1 MRDLVSERSTR
12 FTESVI
18 RQMTR
23 LCNQHGGVNLAQGF
37 PDFPAPEP
45 IKREAARAVLADVNQ
60 YAITWGAK
68 RLRDAL
74 AARSKR
80 TSGLDYDP
88 ETEITVC
95 CGSTECMASTM
106 LALVNPGEE
115 VIVFEPF
122 YENYGPD
129 AILCGAVPRFV
140 RLREPDWTF
149 DPAELERAFSGRTK
163 AIVINTPNNPTG
175 KVFSREELA
184 LVAALCEKW
193 NALAF
198 TDEIYEHILYDGAAH
213 VRLACLDGMR
223 ERTVTIGGASKTY
236 AVTGWRVGWCLASPA
251 LTAAIRKV
259 HDFLTVGAPAPL
271 QEAVAAALEL
281 PEDYYH
287 RLAEDYRQRRDYL
300 LPALEAAGFRTFVP
314 RGAYYV
320 MTDISGFGYPDD
332 VAFAQALVAEGGVA
346 AVPGSSFYSDPVTG
360 RQRLRFHF
368 ARRRETLEK
377 AVERLQRFRP
387 HRPART

>member
-1 MRDLVSERSTR
+1 
-12 FTESVI
+12 
-18 RQMTR
+18 
-23 LCNQHGGVNLAQGF
+23 
-37 PDFPAPEP
+37 
-45 IKREAARAVLADVNQ
+45 
-60 YAITWGAK
+60 
-68 RLRDAL
+68 
-74 AARSKR
+74 
-80 TSGLDYDP
+80 
-88 ETEITVC
+88 
-95 CGSTECMASTM
+95 
-106 LALVNPGEE
+106 
-115 VIVFEPF
+115 
-122 YENYGPD
+122 
-129 AILCGAVPRFV
+129 
-140 RLREPDWTF
+140 
-149 DPAELERAFSGRTK
+149 
-163 AIVINTPNNPTG
+163 
-175 KVFSREELA
+175 
-184 LVAALCEKW
+184 
-193 NALAF
+193 
-198 TDEIYEHILYDGAAH
+198 
-213 VRLACLDGMR
+213 MR

-259 HDFLTVGAPAPL
+259 HDFLTIGAPAPL

-346 AVPGSSFYSDPVTG
+346 AVPGSSFYSDPVAG

-387 HRPART
+387 HCPART